1 MNISNVLTPFIKF
14 SFQQAQLHAQSKGKA
29 FDGFVYIF
37 GSEKFKKFKSTIQ
50 IIVETHA
57 HSSQQNIIL
66 EQPKKTVHFMGIFG
80 PVWILFTN
88 EVLNPKSHGGL
99 FNESVYGWSRDQSGS
114 LVQQFKS
121 LKVKNIS
128 VDCGNLPESLISG
141 FVVGAEM
148 ASYNYL
154 QTMQNKT
161 ERALE
166 VTFKTSS
173 KALAKNQ
180 ELILE
185 AQKTAASINLAR
197 HLVNLPPNFINPTT
211 VEALVKKEIHFSKS
225 STIEVWD
232 FEKCKK
238 ENMNLLVAVG
248 QGSKHKPRMIRIKYR
263 PAGSKNKKPIAFVG
277 KGITFDTGGLDIKP
291 SSGMRLMKKD
301 MGGSASVLALAVW
314 ADSTKYKRA
323 CDFYL
328 ALAEN
333 SVDAESMRPSDVYTA
348 RSGHMVEIDNTDAEG
363 RLVLADVM
371 DVAVTQK
378 ESPEYLIDIA
388 TLTGA
393 IKVALGADV
402 AGLFCN
408 DEKLSEQLLSAGQV
422 AAEPHWRM
430 PLIQKYAASLNSNFA
445 DFRNSADGFGGAIT
459 AALFLEK
466 FARGTKWAHLDVYC
480 WSDKSTG
487 ALSAG
492 AANGQPV
499 QSMTA
504 WLKTVE

>member
-29 FDGFVYIF
+29 YDGFVYVF
-37 GSEKFKKFKSTIQ
+37 GHEKYKKFKSTVQ
-50 IIVETHA
+50 TIVETHS
-57 HSSQQNIIL
+57 HSSQQNSL
-66 EQPKKTVHFMGIFG
+66 LDQPKKIVQFMGIFG

-88 EVLNPKSHGGL
+88 EVMNPKSQGGL
-99 FNESVYGWSRDQSGS
+99 FNESVYGWGRDQAGV
-114 LVQQFKS
+114 LAQQFKA

-128 VDCGNLPESLISG
+128 VDCGSLPISLVSG

-154 QTMQNKT
+154 QTMQNKS
-161 ERALE
+161 ERSLE
-166 VTFKTSS
+166 VTFKSS
-173 KALAKNQ
+173 AKNKSG
-180 ELILE
+180 LIAE
-185 AQKTAASINLAR
+185 AQKTAMAINFAR
-197 HLVNLPPNFINPTT
+197 HLVNLPPNFVNPTT
-211 VEALVKKEIHFSKS
+211 VESIVKKDIQFSKS
-225 STIEVWD
+225 STIEIWD

-248 QGSKHKPRMIRIKYR
+248 QGSKNKPRMIRIKYR

-277 KGITFDTGGLDIKP
+277 KGVTFDTGGLDVKP
-291 SSGMRLMKKD
+291 SSSMRLMKKD
-301 MGGSASVLALAVW
+301 MGGSAAVLALAFW
-314 ADSTKYKRA
+314 ADASKYKRA

-378 ESPEYLIDIA
+378 EQPEYLIDIA

-408 DEKLSEQLLSAGQV
+408 DEKLSEQLLAAGQA

-466 FARGTKWAHLDVYC
+466 FVRGMKWAHLDIYS

-492 AANGQPV
+492 SANGQPV
-499 QSMTA
+499 QSIIS
-504 WLKTVE
+504 WLKMIE